1 MPGER
6 GQSGN
11 RGDDTYKIET
21 FDTND
26 SEDGSSDDG
35 AIRTM

>member
-1 MPGER
+1 MRGEK
-6 GQSGN
+6 GQSDN
-11 RGDDTYKIET
+11 SGDDTYKTET
-21 FDTND
+21 FDSND